1 MTPAEATAAVA
12 AKRGLPQQSYEA
24 SPVPQGSIHEGLWY
38 VSERDGREMPIDDCV
53 WIVFPDGFVARGI
66 PVGNP
71 IHPPTPPDELR
82 PRPTDLDDPEAPWNW
97 NTLSRAE
104 AESQVAT
111 FPLTLYRDRDGWM
124 TYEEL
129 FDSVSSEAA
138 TIPAEEA
145 GWRDGEFDARDYIIE
160 ACQVGLYEAL
170 DVHPII
176 VTEYTDGTQRWTKN
190 QLREHVFPAAA
201 VADVV
206 FEERLSRSLNAGEL
220 KTVAFLRYIAEGYGD
235 EDEDGEPSGVVMERR
250 INEPESACEN
260 RPDKTSS
267 TEICVMDNA
276 KVIGP
281 ISIGASGETKVL
293 KLVQGDQVVGRLM
306 YYNST
311 GTVVSVMPH
320 EGPIHDR
327 LVQEAKGRGLLH
339 GKDIPDH
346 LQHDQEHR

>member
-1 MTPAEATAAVA
+1 MTPAEAIAAVA
-12 AKRGLPQQSYEA
+12 AKLGRTPNSYEA
-24 SPVPQGSIHEGLWY
+24 SPAPPDSVHEDLWY
-38 VSERDGREMPIDDCV
+38 VSEQDGREMPIDDCV

-82 PRPTDLDDPEAPWNW
+82 PRPMDLDDPEAPWNW
-97 NTLSRAE
+97 NTVSRAE

-176 VTEYTDGTQRWTKN
+176 VIEYTEGTHRWTKDQGLLQEQVT
-190 QLREHVFPAAA
+190 QLV
-201 VADVV
+201 
-206 FEERLSRSLNAGEL
+206 
-220 KTVAFLRYIAEGYGD
+220 T
-235 EDEDGEPSGVVMERR
+235 
-250 INEPESACEN
+250 
-260 RPDKTSS
+260 RPDRPVWS
-267 TEICVMDNA
+267 
-276 KVIGP
+276 
-281 ISIGASGETKVL
+281 
-293 KLVQGDQVVGRLM
+293 
-306 YYNST
+306 
-311 GTVVSVMPH
+311 
-320 EGPIHDR
+320 
-327 LVQEAKGRGLLH
+327 
-339 GKDIPDH
+339 
-346 LQHDQEHR
+346 